1 MANTPSALKRI
12 RQTKTRTERN
22 RVLSSRIKT
31 LRKKAVSAATAGQ
44 KDEAIAAFSE
54 FSSAVDR
61 AAKNGLIHKNNAAN
75 LKSRTSAAIK
85 KASA

>member
-31 LRKKAVSAATAGQ
+31 LRKKAITAATAGQ
-44 KDEAIAAFSE
+44 KDESLAIFAE

-61 AAKNGLIHKNNAAN
+61 AAKNGIIHKSNAAN
-75 LKSRTSAAIK
+75 LKSRTNTAMK
-85 KASA
+85 KALA